1 MKGAGA
7 PAAFFPGND
16 LTAAPGVLAAGFM
29 SGAPPCRAGPG
40 AAPQPCPFPPAPSP
54 WGTGR
59 SAGRNRAARR
69 TDLPELQRGDD
80 HEDEAAEAEAGPIA
94 VRQARVGLALQQLQQ
109 HGPPAA
115 ATTATR
121 AGSAL
126 HGAARLS
133 ALPCAGP
140 GGRVPP
146 PPPPPPP
153 PPASLPAAPRR
164 HLAAALGVDGVR
176 QEWFLRQKCDKNL
189 IKSPES
195 ARLVSAV
202 KFRCLHL
209 VSPWSEVSSGGGAS
223 GYHSEIK
230 SCRRP
235 S

>member
-1 MKGAGA
+1 M
-7 PAAFFPGND
+7 
-16 LTAAPGVLAAGFM
+16 
-29 SGAPPCRAGPG
+29 PCRARGST
-40 AAPQPCPFPPAPSP
+40 AAVPLPPAPSP
-54 WGTGR
+54 SGTGR

-69 TDLPELQRGDD
+69 TDLPELQGGDD

-153 PPASLPAAPRR
+153 PASLPAAPRR

-176 QEWFLRQKCDKNL
+176 REWFLRQKRDKNL

-209 VSPWSEVSSGGGAS
+209 VSPWSEVSPGRGTS

-230 SCRRP
+230 SCQRP